1 MFKKVLISDD
11 YSSINQGVLA
21 VLEQAGIKNV
31 KQVQYCDDAY
41 LEIKSA
47 LKNNEPYDLFITD
60 LSFKTD
66 HRSQKYPS
74 GEELTAQLRKEYPDF
89 KMIVYSVEDR
99 LQKVR
104 YLINSVKVNAFVCK
118 GRNGLEDLSKA
129 LISVHENAVFLSSQV
144 QQALKSRNDLEIN
157 DYDIELLNQLALG
170 HSKESISKLFKE
182 NGTTPSSLSSIEKK
196 QSQLLVQFRANNATH
211 LIGIVKDLGLI

>member
-21 VLEQAGIKNV
+21 VLDQLGITKV

-47 LKNNEPYDLFITD
+47 ILNEEPYDLFITD
-60 LSFKTD
+60 LNFKTD
-66 HRSQKYPS
+66 HRQQKYTS
-74 GEELTAQLRKEYPDF
+74 GEELAAQLRNEYPDF

-104 YLINSVKVNAFVCK
+104 YLINSIKVNAFVCK
-118 GRNGLEDLSKA
+118 GRDGLKDLSKA
-129 LISVHENAVFLSSQV
+129 ITAVNQDQMFLSGAV
-144 QQALKSRNDLEIN
+144 QQALNPKNNLEIN
-157 DYDIELLNQLALG
+157 DYDIELLSLLASG
-170 HSKESISKLFKE
+170 QSKEAISKQFKVH
-182 NGTTPSSLSSIEKK
+182 GITPSSLSSIEKK
-196 QSQLLVQFRANNATH
+196 QAKLLLQFRANNATH
-211 LIGIVKDLGLI
+211 LISIVKDLGLI

>member
-21 VLEQAGIKNV
+21 ILDQLGIAKV

-47 LKNNEPYDLFITD
+47 ILNKEPYDLFITD
-60 LSFKTD
+60 LNFKTD
-66 HRSQKYPS
+66 HRQQKYTS
-74 GEELTAQLRKEYPDF
+74 GEELAAQLRNEYPDL

-104 YLINSVKVNAFVCK
+104 YLINSLRVNAFVCK
-118 GRNGLEDLSKA
+118 GRDGLKDLSSA
-129 LISVHENAVFLSSQV
+129 IQAVDQDQMFLSAPV
-144 QQALKSRNDLEIN
+144 EQALNPRNNLEIN
-157 DYDIELLNQLALG
+157 DYDIELLSLLASG
-170 HSKESISKLFKE
+170 QSKEAISKQFKDQ
-182 NGTTPSSLSSIEKK
+182 GITPSSLSSIEKK
-196 QSQLLVQFRANNATH
+196 QAKLLLQFRANNATH
-211 LIGIVKDLGLI
+211 LISIVKDLGLI

>member
-21 VLEQAGIKNV
+21 VLEQAGITNV

-47 LKNNEPYDLFITD
+47 ILKGEPYDLFITD
-60 LSFKTD
+60 LNFKTD

-74 GEELTAQLRKEYPDF
+74 GEVLTAQLRQEYPEF
-89 KMIVYSVEDR
+89 KIIIYSVEDR

-104 YLINSVKVNAFVCK
+104 YLINTVKVNAFVCK
-118 GRNGLEDLSKA
+118 GRDGLEDLSKA
-129 LISVHENAVFLSSQV
+129 INSVQENILFLSTNV
-144 QQALKSRNDLEIN
+144 QHALHSRNDLEIN
-157 DYDIELLNQLALG
+157 DCDIKLLSLLASG
-170 HSKESISKLFKE
+170 KSKEAISKQFKE
-182 NGTTPSSLSSIEKK
+182 SDVSPSSLSSIEKK
-196 QSQLLVQFRANNATH
+196 QGKLLDQFRAKNATH

>member
-21 VLEQAGIKNV
+21 VLEEAGIHNI

-47 LKNNEPYDLFITD
+47 ILKQEPYDLFITD
-60 LSFKTD
+60 LNFKTD
-66 HRSQKYPS
+66 HRKQKYAS
-74 GEELTAQLRKEYPDF
+74 GEALSAQLKKEYPDF
-89 KMIVYSVEDR
+89 PIIVYSVEDR

-118 GRNGLEDLSKA
+118 GRDGLKDLSSA
-129 LISVHENAVFLSSQV
+129 IHAVDQHDIFLSSYV
-144 QQALKSRNDLEIN
+144 QQALNSRNNLEIN
-157 DYDIELLNQLALG
+157 DYDIELLSLLASG
-170 HSKESISKLFKE
+170 QSKEAISNHFKSA
-182 NGTTPSSLSSIEKK
+182 GFSPSGLSSIEKK
-196 QSQLLVQFRANNATH
+196 QAKLQIQFGANNAIH
-211 LIGIVKDLGLI
+211 LISIVKDLGLI